1 MTWIFAVAA
10 AAAMGAAGYWI
21 GRHHQEE
28 EAAVIPPTA
37 EIREELEKRIGEAL
51 DKARETRDALVLRA
65 GPDFPQLPDSPLAE
79 DQVDE
84 VRGRINSAAG
94 IASLM
99 ETPPGSGQPGIP
111 FEKHVLPVGPGRR
124 FLEWLNSQ
132 GCVAGAR
139 VPVVGAEGRTAYGM
153 LTSNPGQ
160 VRVDYEL
167 KVLDAGGGIR
177 LVPGVAYLKIHRAPD
192 LLLLSEEELP
202 ATEELKRLLAE

>member
-10 AAAMGAAGYWI
+10 AAAMGAAGYWM

-28 EAAVIPPTA
+28 EAVVGPMP
-37 EIREELEKRIGEAL
+37 EIREGLEKGIGEAL
-51 DKARETRDALVLRA
+51 DKAREARDAIVLRA
-65 GPDFPQLPDSPLAE
+65 GPDFPELPDSPLAE
-79 DQVDE
+79 DQVAE
-84 VRGRINSAAG
+84 VRGKVNAAAG

-99 ETPPGSGQPGIP
+99 ETTSPEKRILP
-111 FEKHVLPVGPGRR
+111 FGTNDLPAGPGRR

-139 VPVVGAEGRTAYGM
+139 VPVAGAEGQTAYGM
-153 LTSNPGQ
+153 LTSDPGQ

-177 LVPGVAYLKIHRAPD
+177 LVPCVAYLKIHRGPE
-192 LLLLSEEELP
+192 LLPVE
-202 ATEELKRLLAE
+202 

>member
-21 GRHHQEE
+21 GRHHQDDGAE
-28 EAAVIPPTA
+28 ITPTP
-37 EIREELEKRIGEAL
+37 EIREELDKGIREAL
-51 DKARETRDALVLRA
+51 EKALESRNGMVLRA
-65 GPDFPQLPDSPLAE
+65 GPDFPELPDSPLAE
-79 DQVDE
+79 DQVAE
-84 VRGRINSAAG
+84 VRGRINAAAG

-99 ETPPGSGQPGIP
+99 GMHPSPGKPGTPP
-111 FEKHVLPVGPGRR
+111 FEKHVLTAGPGRR

-139 VPVVGAEGRTAYGM
+139 VPMASAEGQTAYGM

-167 KVLDAGGGIR
+167 KVLDAAGDIR
-177 LVPGVAYLKIHRAPD
+177 LLPGVAYLKIHRGPD
-192 LLLLSEEELP
+192 LLPVENLPEVQELLLDEPE
-202 ATEELKRLLAE
+202 

>member
-21 GRHHQEE
+21 GRHHQEDR
-28 EAAVIPPTA
+28 AVYPPMP
-37 EIREELEKRIGEAL
+37 EIREELERRIGEAL
-51 DKARETRDALVLRA
+51 DKARETRDAIVLRA
-65 GPDFPQLPDSPLAE
+65 GPDFPELPDSPLAE
-79 DQVDE
+79 DQVGE
-84 VRGRINSAAG
+84 VRGKVNAAAG

-99 ETPPGSGQPGIP
+99 EMPPSPRKPDLP
-111 FEKHVLPVGPGRR
+111 FEKHVLTVGPGRR

-139 VPVVGAEGRTAYGM
+139 LPVASAEGETAYGM

-177 LVPGVAYLKIHRAPD
+177 LVPCVAYLEIRGAPELLPVESLPEVQE
-192 LLLLSEEELP
+192 LLLDEPE
-202 ATEELKRLLAE
+202 